1 MRSTRLLLA
10 AVLILVQPV
19 AARAQA
25 DSPPRV
31 AEQEKSH
38 SHDAGPEQREQQF
51 AELLTGAALVG
62 NFTVDGQR
70 ADKPLKP
77 ERYEISKARKIEGD
91 TWEIT
96 ARIKYGEVN
105 VEVPIQLDVLWA
117 GDTPV
122 MSLTDL
128 RIPLMEG
135 SFTSRVLF
143 YGDRYVGTWQHGKVG
158 GHMFGHV
165 ERAGEEKP
173 AGGNGAARGNVSGR
187 VVLNGQ
193 PVEGAVVE
201 FVPAGQP
208 DRSSRGKTNA
218 AGEFSLKLPPGE
230 FEVRIKKS
238 EGNRSRIPERYSEK
252 SPLKADVQ
260 DGSNEF
266 NFDLRTE

>member
-1 MRSTRLLLA
+1 MRSTRLPFA
-10 AVLILVQPV
+10 AALILALPV
-19 AARAQA
+19 VASAQA
-25 DSPPRV
+25 DSPPGN
-31 AEQEKSH
+31 AGQEK
-38 SHDAGPEQREQQF
+38 RERQF

-62 NFTVDGQR
+62 NFTVDGQA

-77 ERYEISKARKIEGD
+77 ERYEISKARKVEGD

-135 SFTSRVLF
+135 AFTSRVLF

-165 ERAGEEKP
+165 ERAGEQKP
-173 AGGNGAARGNVSGR
+173 AVENGAANAPVSGR
-187 VVLNGQ
+187 VILNGQ
-193 PVEGAVVE
+193 PVAGAVVE
-201 FVPAGQP
+201 FVPEGEPA
-208 DRSSRGKTNA
+208 RSTRGKTNER
-218 AGEFSLKLPPGE
+218 GEFSLKLPPGE
-230 FEVRIKKS
+230 FEVRIKS
-238 EGNRSRIPERYSEK
+238 AGNPNRIPQRYSEK
-252 SPLKADVQ
+252 SPLKADVK
-260 DGSNEF
+260 GSRNEF
-266 NFDLRTE
+266 VFDLTTD

>member
-1 MRSTRLLLA
+1 MRSTRLSLA

-19 AARAQA
+19 IARAQA
-25 DSPPRV
+25 DSPTRV
-31 AEQEKSH
+31 AEQENS
-38 SHDAGPEQREQQF
+38 DRGTVRQEQREQQF

-62 NFTVDGQR
+62 NFTVDGQA
-70 ADKPLKP
+70 ADRPLKP
-77 ERYEISKARKIEGD
+77 ERYEISRARKVEGD

-165 ERAGEEKP
+165 ERAGEDKP
-173 AGGNGAARGNVSGR
+173 PAENGAAAANVSGR
-187 VVLNGQ
+187 VILNGQ
-193 PVEGAVVE
+193 PVNGAVVE

-208 DRSSRGKTNA
+208 DRSTRGTTNGG
-218 AGEFSLKLPPGE
+218 GEFSLKLPPGE
-230 FEVRIKKS
+230 FQVRIKS
-238 EGNRSRIPERYSEK
+238 EKNPNLIPQRYSAK
-252 SPLKADVQ
+252 SPLKADVK
-260 DGSNEF
+260 DGGNTF
-266 NFDLRTE
+266 NFDLTTE